1 MQPLDFVFE
10 GLGFMANYSD
20 IDLSTHGP
28 QGSQLSGNLYGI
40 APVMWNTTLYWE
52 NSVASVRVSYNHSDS
67 FPTSGLN
74 ENGVTYARR
83 YFYDK
88 DQLDL
93 SASYTFDNIGM
104 DWLQRFRVS
113 GNITNLTDIKGPADI
128 SVPGSPASGG
138 YTYYPLA
145 PRMFFVTVSAAL

>member
-1 MQPLDFVFE
+1 
-10 GLGFMANYSD
+10 
-20 IDLSTHGP
+20 
-28 QGSQLSGNLYGI
+28 
-40 APVMWNTTLYWE
+40 
-52 NSVASVRVSYNHSDS
+52 
-67 FPTSGLN
+67 
-74 ENGVTYARR
+74 
-83 YFYDK
+83 
-88 DQLDL
+88 
-93 SASYTFDNIGM
+93 M